1 MPKDTRGFSL
11 IELMIVVAVVAILA
25 AIAYP
30 NYINHVKT
38 TRRAE
43 IVTLLTQGAQSLE
56 RQYSQSG
63 SYATLTTPDPVGN
76 AYYNIVATRSATAFT
91 LTASPITGTLMV
103 GDMCGNFIL
112 TNTGARS
119 NSNNTATTVT
129 CWGR

>member
-1 MPKDTRGFSL
+1 MRTRNQGFTL
-11 IELMIVVAVVAILA
+11 IELMIVVAIIAIVA

-43 IVTLLTQGAQSLE
+43 IVALLTQGAQALE

-63 SYATLTTPDPVGN
+63 SYATLTTADPVGN
-76 AYYNIVATRSATAFT
+76 ATYTVIAVRTATTFT
-91 LTASPITGTLMV
+91 LTATPVASGIMANDT
-103 GDMCGNFIL
+103 CGNFVL

-119 NSNNTATTVT
+119 NTGSTAVAT